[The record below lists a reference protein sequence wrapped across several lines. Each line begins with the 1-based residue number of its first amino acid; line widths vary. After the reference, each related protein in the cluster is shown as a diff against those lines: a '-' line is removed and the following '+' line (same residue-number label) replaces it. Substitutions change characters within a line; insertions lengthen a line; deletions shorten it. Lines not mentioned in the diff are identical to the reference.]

1 MSLLEPHKSRPG
13 LSFGAPAVDPRA
25 ALWYPEGVS
34 ESSLSPRGAAL
45 AKRLPK
51 RAAPQAAKARAG
63 DKRPRILEAAVR
75 VFAKNGFYATRV
87 SDVAK
92 AAGVADGTIYLYF
105 KSKDEL
111 LLSLFEDR
119 VEKLLSY
126 MREELPKLHG
136 PQAKLRRIIELQLG
150 LLEGERDLAEVL
162 TVILRQSTKLLK
174 EYAAPKFMAYLETIA
189 SIVSEGQSAGVFRTD
204 VPPLLVARA
213 TWGALDGIALTW
225 ALGRAERGA
234 LSRAAVQLADMT
246 LRGLAP

>member
-1 MSLLEPHKSRPG
+1 M
-13 LSFGAPAVDPRA
+13 
-25 ALWYPEGVS
+25 S
-34 ESSLSPRGAAL
+34 ESSLSGRSPRRAS
-45 AKRLPK
+45 PK
-51 RAAPQAAKARAG
+51 PASRGG
-63 DKRPRILEAAVR
+63 DKRERILRAAVR
-75 VFAKNGFYATRV
+75 VFAKNGFYDTRV
-87 SDVAK
+87 SEVAK

-119 VEKLLSY
+119 VETLLSH
-126 MREELPKLHG
+126 MKTELSKCASAP
-136 PQAKLRRIIELQLG
+136 AKLRRIIEIQLG
-150 LLEGERDLAEVL
+150 ILEGERDLAEVF

-174 EYAAPKFMAYLETIA
+174 QYAAPKFTAYLESIA
-189 SIVSEGQSAGVFRTD
+189 GVVSEGQAAGDFRSD

-234 LSRAAVQLADMT
+234 LVRAAGQLADVV

>member
-1 MSLLEPHKSRPG
+1 M
-13 LSFGAPAVDPRA
+13 
-25 ALWYPEGVS
+25 S
-34 ESSLSPRGAAL
+34 ESSLSSRTGGRERAG
-45 AKRLPK
+45 KRPK
-51 RAAPQAAKARAG
+51 RAEKRTPQPRVG

-75 VFAKNGFYATRV
+75 VFAKSGFYATRV
-87 SDVAK
+87 SDVAR

-119 VEKLLSY
+119 VEKLLAY
-126 MREELPKLHG
+126 MRSELPKQG
-136 PQAKLRRIIELQLG
+136 GAPAKLRRIIELQLG
-150 LLEGERDLAEVL
+150 LLEGERDLAEVM

-174 EYAAPKFMAYLETIA
+174 QYAAPKFMAYLEAIA
-189 SIVSEGQSAGVFRTD
+189 AVVSEGQAAGVFRRD

-213 TWGALDGIALTW
+213 TWGALDAIALTW

-234 LSRAAVQLADMT
+234 LMRAAGQLADLT

>member
-1 MSLLEPHKSRPG
+1 M
-13 LSFGAPAVDPRA
+13 
-25 ALWYPEGVS
+25 S
-34 ESSLSPRGAAL
+34 ESSLSSRGTAL
-45 AKRLPK
+45 RAKRATRPPRVATPK
-51 RAAPQAAKARAG
+51 RAAG
-63 DKRPRILEAAVR
+63 DKRERILAAAVR
-75 VFAKNGFYATRV
+75 VFATNGFYDTRV

-119 VEKLLSY
+119 VEKLLAY
-126 MREELPKLHG
+126 MRVELPKLRG
-136 PQAKLRRIIELQLG
+136 APAKLRRIIELQLG

-174 EYAAPKFMAYLETIA
+174 EYAAPKFMAYLEAIA
-189 SIVSEGQSAGVFRTD
+189 AVVSEGQAAGVFRRD
-204 VPPLLVARA
+204 VPPLLVARS
-213 TWGALDGIALTW
+213 TWGSLDAIALTW

-234 LSRAAVQLADMT
+234 LVRAAGQLADIT

>member
-1 MSLLEPHKSRPG
+1 
-13 LSFGAPAVDPRA
+13 
-25 ALWYPEGVS
+25 VS
-34 ESSLSPRGAAL
+34 ESSLSSRNAPGTRRPEARAARA
-45 AKRLPK
+45 AKRPAASAPRPK
-51 RAAPQAAKARAG
+51 RARTG

-119 VEKLLSY
+119 VEKLLAY
-126 MREELPKLHG
+126 MRHELPKLKG
-136 PQAKLRRIIELQLG
+136 APAKLRRIIELQLG

-174 EYAAPKFMAYLETIA
+174 EYAAPKFMAYLEAIA
-189 SIVSEGQSAGVFRTD
+189 AVVSEGQAAGVFRRD
-204 VPPLLVARA
+204 IPPLLIARA
-213 TWGALDGIALTW
+213 TWGALDAIALTW

-234 LSRAAVQLADMT
+234 LLRAAGQLADMT

>member
-1 MSLLEPHKSRPG
+1 M
-13 LSFGAPAVDPRA
+13 
-25 ALWYPEGVS
+25 S
-34 ESSLSPRGAAL
+34 ESSLTGRASRRSAPR
-45 AKRLPK
+45 
-51 RAAPQAAKARAG
+51 APARGG
-63 DKRPRILEAAVR
+63 DKRERILRAAVR
-75 VFAKNGFYATRV
+75 VFAKNGFYDTRV
-87 SDVAK
+87 SAVAK

-119 VEKLLSY
+119 VETLLSY
-126 MREELPKLHG
+126 MKSELPKLESA
-136 PQAKLRRIIELQLG
+136 PQKLRRIIEMQLG
-150 LLEGERDLAEVL
+150 VLEGERDLAEVF

-189 SIVSEGQSAGVFRTD
+189 AVVSEGQRAGDFRAD
-204 VPPLLVARA
+204 IPPLLAARA

-234 LSRAAVQLADMT
+234 LVRAASQLADVV

>member
-1 MSLLEPHKSRPG
+1 
-13 LSFGAPAVDPRA
+13 VTT
-25 ALWYPEGVS
+25 
-34 ESSLSPRGAAL
+34 L
-45 AKRLPK
+45 ARDLQKQDK
-51 RAAPQAAKARAG
+51 RA
-63 DKRPRILEAAVR
+63 RILEAAVK
-75 VFAKNGFYATRV
+75 VFAGHGFFNATIAQIARE
-87 SDVAK
+87 
-92 AAGVADGTIYLYF
+92 AGVADGTIYLYF

-119 VEKLLSY
+119 VEKLLAY
-126 MREELPKLHG
+126 MREELPKLEG
-136 PQAKLRRIIELQLG
+136 AQAKLRRIIELQLG